1 MEFKQLE
8 HLIYRDYPMSNAT
21 SFKVGGP
28 ADYLFRPE
36 TIEDLQL
43 GLQYAQHYQLPITVI
58 GCGSNLLVTDKGIRG
73 FVIQLAENFSKA
85 TVHNNQ
91 ITATSGCYFSALSK
105 LAAYHSLTGL
115 EFAVGIPG
123 SLGGAIYMNAGA
135 YDGEIGPLIEEVVWV
150 TADEVGTWSRDEFTY
165 SYRNSKAQEE
175 GVIVAGATL
184 QLAPG
189 NPEEI
194 YAKMN
199 DFQEKRRSKQP
210 LEYPSAGST
219 FKRPPG
225 RYVGPMIEEADL
237 KGYSIGGAQVSTKHA
252 GFIINTGN
260 ATATDIINLIEFI
273 QKTIKEKFDVDLIP
287 EVRIIGE
294 K

>member
-8 HLIYRDYPMSNAT
+8 HLIYRDYPMSKAT

-73 FVIQLAENFSKA
+73 FVIQLAENFSEA

>member
-8 HLIYRDYPMSNAT
+8 HLIYRDYPMSKAT

>member
-8 HLIYRDYPMSNAT
+8 HLIYRDYPMSKAT

-189 NPEEI
+189 NPEKI